1 MNNCVKNSND
11 KKLFTKTLSIAAL
24 AGLTFFGVSANA
36 QGVNVDD
43 NSPLTLE
50 EGQITGAAADLATV
64 VRQNGDREY
73 TASVK
78 NSSGYG
84 LDFIDLTVDLYDKNN
99 KLLSSNSAY
108 ANDIKRNETV
118 KLIFY
123 EAAPAKAANYRVT
136 AVNCSRKQ

>member
-43 NSPLTLE
+43 NSPLAFE

-73 TASVK
+73 
-78 NSSGYG
+78 N
-84 LDFIDLTVDLYDKNN
+84 F
-99 KLLSSNSAY
+99 NSATDVYTATGTFGNMGSGKLTINGVVDENGNKSTIDMNGNY
-108 ANDIKRNETV
+108 AINQTGNIELNNIVFKNAGNR
-118 KLIFY
+118 
-123 EAAPAKAANYRVT
+123 P
-136 AVNCSRKQ
+136 